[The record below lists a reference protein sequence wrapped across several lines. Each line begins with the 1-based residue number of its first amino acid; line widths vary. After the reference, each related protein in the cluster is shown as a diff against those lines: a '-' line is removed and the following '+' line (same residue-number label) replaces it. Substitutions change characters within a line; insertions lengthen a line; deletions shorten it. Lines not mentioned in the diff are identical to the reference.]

1 MRNLLL
7 AFAFLLS
14 LGAFAQIPGQT
25 NHPLDLEGWFTRD
38 VYTCDAN
45 GNEITSRMNPKYK
58 KYTISIHIYIPH
70 GGRGSN
76 EILND
81 RLIPI
86 KNYVCQNGELG
97 LWPGL
102 KLISTEYS
110 FFHIVKPYPE
120 DELLKPLPPIFVG
133 SSF

>member
-1 MRNLLL
+1 MKNLLL

-25 NHPLDLEGWFTRD
+25 SHPLDLEGWFTRD

-76 EILND
+76 AILND

-97 LWPGL
+97 FWPGM

-110 FFHIVKPYPE
+110 LYNIFKPYPS
-120 DELLKPLPPIFVG
+120 DELLEPLPPIFVG